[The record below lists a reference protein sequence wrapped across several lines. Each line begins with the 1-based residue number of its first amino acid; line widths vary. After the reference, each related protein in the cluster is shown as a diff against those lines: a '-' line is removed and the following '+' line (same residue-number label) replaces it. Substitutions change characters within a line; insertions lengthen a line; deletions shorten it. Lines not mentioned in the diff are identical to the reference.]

1 MKQSVKIEML
11 WHLDKLI
18 LPFPVT
24 IITTVDKK
32 GNINAAPYSLV
43 IPYCASPKKPQ
54 IMLSCNKAWHTPHN
68 IKETGEFVV
77 NYPSSALCEKVTE
90 TGRFYP
96 EGMNELEFAE
106 LKAEA
111 SNKVAPPRISECYQH
126 IECKVNETF
135 YPSVTQVTFIADILD
150 ISIDERF
157 LEMDRVDRIKAMD
170 LPVYFGTNKIGG
182 SVFGKIGEYESFS
195 PDIKP
200 KMDEKG

>member
-1 MKQSVKIEML
+1 MKKSIKIEML
-11 WHLDKLI
+11 WHLDNLV

-32 GNINAAPYSLV
+32 GRINAAPYSLV
-43 IPYCASPKKPQ
+43 IPYCASSNNPQ
-54 IMLSCNKAWHTPHN
+54 ILLSCNKAWNTPHN
-68 IKETGEFVV
+68 IEATGEFVI
-77 NYPSSALCEKVTE
+77 NYPSSALCEKVAE

-96 EGMNELEFAE
+96 EGVNELDYAG
-106 LKAEA
+106 LTSIPSK
-111 SNKVAPPRISECYQH
+111 KVSPPRISECYQH
-126 IECKVNETF
+126 IECKVNERV
-135 YPSVTQVTFIADILD
+135 YPSSSQVTFISDIVD

-157 LEMDRVDRIKAMD
+157 LEMDRIERIKAMD

-200 KMDEKG
+200 HIEKE